1 MITPIILS
9 NMVVMLQQTN
19 YERELNEEGGLS
31 TVQGGGTWERG
42 RVVEESRYDG
52 IFWIGNIIT
61 YHLNNP
67 FITTTSSGRASLK

>member
-31 TVQGGGTWERG
+31 TVQEGGT
-42 RVVEESRYDG
+42 
-52 IFWIGNIIT
+52 
-61 YHLNNP
+61 
-67 FITTTSSGRASLK
+67 